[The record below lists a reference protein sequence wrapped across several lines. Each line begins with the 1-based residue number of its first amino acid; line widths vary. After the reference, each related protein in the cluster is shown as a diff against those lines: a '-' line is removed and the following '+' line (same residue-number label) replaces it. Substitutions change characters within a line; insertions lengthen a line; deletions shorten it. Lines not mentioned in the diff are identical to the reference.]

1 MNYKEVI
8 NVLKNHKVAFAD
20 IPASGIITVYE
31 DGLEN
36 AYLLKFENNIL
47 SHVEIM
53 QTMVIECDLIKTVD
67 MLNSGI
73 LIYLFNKNVFVGMFS
88 ASREV

>member
-8 NVLKNHKVAFAD
+8 TMLKNNKVMLLEN
-20 IPASGIITVYE
+20 PASGIITIYE
-31 DGLEN
+31 DGLKN

-53 QTMVIECDLIKTVD
+53 QTMVIECDLIKTAD

-73 LIYLFNKNVFVGMFS
+73 LIYLFNKNVFIGMFS